1 LTDFP
6 STGTYGLYVGSK
18 VGAGSVAIASGV
30 PVIGFGT
37 ARATAKR
44 AVAKKMEANAL
55 GERELKVF
63 NT

>member
-1 LTDFP
+1 
-6 STGTYGLYVGSK
+6 
-18 VGAGSVAIASGV
+18 VAIASGV

>member
-1 LTDFP
+1 
-6 STGTYGLYVGSK
+6 
-18 VGAGSVAIASGV
+18 V
-30 PVIGFGT
+30 PVIGLGT

-44 AVAKKMEANAL
+44 PVARKVEATAL